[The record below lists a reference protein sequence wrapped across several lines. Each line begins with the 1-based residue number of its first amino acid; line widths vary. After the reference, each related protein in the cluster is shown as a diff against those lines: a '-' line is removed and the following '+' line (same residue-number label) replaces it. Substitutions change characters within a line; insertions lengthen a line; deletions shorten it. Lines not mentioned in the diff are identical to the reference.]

1 MSEHVQMVKRFRNKQ
16 TNRLLYLLLS
26 VFFFCLQNR
35 NMKLS
40 IFLLVVLSVT
50 VLCVDYEHVKKV
62 KNQRIIEPDTKMS
75 FVSSSRSA
83 QESDDE
89 RVDNFKNQ
97 HIIETEESCDK
108 LIRKRKIKDV
118 NGKDKERNTFIFSTF
133 DKVKAICTGKQR
145 VYKNDNLYRSSEEME
160 LLYCKLQHDKNNYKG
175 EMIKKHIEIACV
187 KIDGVL
193 QPVHFECCC

>member
-1 MSEHVQMVKRFRNKQ
+1 
-16 TNRLLYLLLS
+16 
-26 VFFFCLQNR
+26 
-35 NMKLS
+35 MKLS

-75 FVSSSRSA
+75 SVSSRRST

-89 RVDNFKNQ
+89 RVKHFIDQ

-108 LIRKRKIKDV
+108 LIEDRKFKDF
-118 NGKDKERNTFIFSTF
+118 NGKDKKKRNTFIFSTF
-133 DKVKAICTGKQR
+133 EEVKDICKEEQR

-160 LLYCKLQHDKNNYKG
+160 LLHCKLQYDKRKYEGVK
-175 EMIKKHIEIACV
+175 IKKHIEIACV
-187 KIDGVL
+187 EIGHVL

>member
-1 MSEHVQMVKRFRNKQ
+1 MSADV
-16 TNRLLYLLLS
+16 
-26 VFFFCLQNR
+26 
-35 NMKLS
+35 
-40 IFLLVVLSVT
+40 
-50 VLCVDYEHVKKV
+50 VKKNKKHIFYHLSTSTCAWV
-62 KNQRIIEPDTKMS
+62 KIT
-75 FVSSSRSA
+75 

-133 DKVKAICTGKQR
+133 DKVKAICTEKQR

-160 LLYCKLQHDKNNYKG
+160 LLYCKLQHDKKNYKG